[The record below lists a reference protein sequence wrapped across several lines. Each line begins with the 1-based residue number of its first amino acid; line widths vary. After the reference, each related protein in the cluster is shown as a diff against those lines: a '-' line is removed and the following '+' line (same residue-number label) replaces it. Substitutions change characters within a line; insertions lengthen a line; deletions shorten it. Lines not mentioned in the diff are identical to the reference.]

1 MISISIFITDNVEME
16 IVLPGSMTVI
26 DSHDI
31 ALALQHKIEAMVD
44 VERAFVHV
52 DHQERD
58 GLEHKVNEIFYFF
71 LFIFVAFFFFYS
83 IPHIYLVSSVIL
95 LFFSIHGYKK
105 TLENIPLFL
114 SFIIAYPP
122 ALPPPSPLFYSL
134 PLPFPRSPSLLP
146 SLFPPFPSLSLPLA
160 FPCHVLWRMCT

>member
-58 GLEHKVNEIFYFF
+58 GLEHKVNEIFSFF
-71 LFIFVAFFFFYS
+71 LFIFVSFFSFYS
-83 IPHIYLVSSVIL
+83 TS
-95 LFFSIHGYKK
+95 FEFSIQCD
-105 TLENIPLFL
+105 TISFL
-114 SFIIAYPP
+114 QYIVTK
-122 ALPPPSPLFYSL
+122 
-134 PLPFPRSPSLLP
+134 R
-146 SLFPPFPSLSLPLA
+146 
-160 FPCHVLWRMCT
+160 H

>member
-1 MISISIFITDNVEME
+1 MTLISIFIIDNVEME

-58 GLEHKVNEIFYFF
+58 GLEHKVNKIFLFVFISFYFF
-71 LFIFVAFFFFYS
+71 
-83 IPHIYLVSSVIL
+83 
-95 LFFSIHGYKK
+95 
-105 TLENIPLFL
+105 TLFL
-114 SFIIAYPP
+114 SPIQYT
-122 ALPPPSPLFYSL
+122 L
-134 PLPFPRSPSLLP
+134 
-146 SLFPPFPSLSLPLA
+146 
-160 FPCHVLWRMCT
+160 

>member
-1 MISISIFITDNVEME
+1 ME

-58 GLEHKVNEIFYFF
+58 GLEHKVRKYKTKGSERERAEREGKEGIIRRQ
-71 LFIFVAFFFFYS
+71 LFS
-83 IPHIYLVSSVIL
+83 
-95 LFFSIHGYKK
+95 
-105 TLENIPLFL
+105 
-114 SFIIAYPP
+114 
-122 ALPPPSPLFYSL
+122 
-134 PLPFPRSPSLLP
+134 
-146 SLFPPFPSLSLPLA
+146 
-160 FPCHVLWRMCT
+160 